1 MSKQD
6 TDATAKEI
14 YDSVVGY
21 VKHNTGGVQPPLI
34 HEAPVVA
41 SVSWN
46 YPDEHPNR
54 VRSAIAAATSR
65 DDLFRF
71 VDDSGEHERRY
82 LGVDDADDL
91 ERKIRE
97 YHDRS
102 ERTTR
107 SGALRLNIANQR
119 VDHLRGDDDER

>member
-1 MSKQD
+1 MAKTEASS
-6 TDATAKEI
+6 KEI

-21 VKHNTGGVQPPLI
+21 VEHNTGGPQPPLI

-46 YPDEHPNR
+46 YSDEHPSR
-54 VRSAIAAATSR
+54 IRSAIAAATSR
-65 DDLFRF
+65 GDLVR
-71 VDDSGEHERRY
+71 VTDDSGEHERTY
-82 LGVDDADDL
+82 LGIDDPDTL

-107 SGALRLNIANQR
+107 SGALRLRVANER
-119 VDHLRGDDDER
+119 VDYLRGEDDDT

>member
-1 MSKQD
+1 MSK
-6 TDATAKEI
+6 TEASSKEI

-34 HEAPVVA
+34 HEAPVVC
-41 SVSWN
+41 SVSWS
-46 YPDEHPNR
+46 YPEEHPNR

-65 DDLFRF
+65 GDLFRF
-71 VDDSGEHERRY
+71 VDDSGEHEKRY
-82 LGVDDADDL
+82 LGIDDADVL

-107 SGALRLNIANQR
+107 NGALCLRIANRR
-119 VDHLRGDDDER
+119 VDDLRGGDDES

>member
-1 MSKQD
+1 MSN
-6 TDATAKEI
+6 TEPTSKEI
-14 YDSVVGY
+14 YDTVVGY
-21 VKHNTGGVQPPLI
+21 VEHNTGGVQPPLI
-34 HEAPVVA
+34 HDSSVVC

-46 YPDEHPNR
+46 YPDEHPSR

-65 DDLFRF
+65 GDLFRHI
-71 VDDSGEHERRY
+71 DDSGEYDRTY
-82 LGVDDADDL
+82 LGINDADAL

-107 SGALRLNIANQR
+107 SGAIRLQVANKR
-119 VDHLRGDDDER
+119 VADLRGEDNGE